1 MKFRFNLLI
10 ILLAF
15 GLAAC
20 SLAEDITPPPGYSS
34 PTLEAT
40 TVPPTQTSL
49 PASPTRTTSP
59 NAPSTE
65 PVAGTTGEATP
76 QAEVSP
82 TLQADKVDIGGR
94 VSLATG
100 GILPGGTLAALLV
113 YNPTL
118 GQVIERLTVRV
129 LADGSYLFSDVQAPM
144 STIYM
149 VTVDFN
155 EVTYGSVPVQFDGT
169 KFQFDLPVT
178 LYETTNDLNV
188 LTIAQVHLQFDF
200 STADKVQV
208 MVLYVVTNPGEK
220 AVVVS
225 SDGSNVPFILLPE
238 NVEDVKYQLSQ
249 NSSSLLNATN
259 GFAMLPGADKQ
270 YAIITSFSLP
280 YSRRLEFSQ
289 PFNLPVTS
297 ATIIVPEGVKVRS
310 DQLTDGGTQASTDAT
325 FHLYQSSNLA
335 SGSTLTFTISGM
347 PGDKPGFVLDTRT
360 WLMIGV
366 AAVGLVLIGLGIFL
380 FLRDRKLRKMEE
392 DFEDEEEES
401 EEDALG
407 EDRDRIMDAII
418 ALDDQFKAGDISK
431 DGYKKRRDEL
441 KDRLKKLA

>member
-1 MKFRFNLLI
+1 MKFRFNLLV

-34 PTLEAT
+34 PTTEAT
-40 TVPPTQTSL
+40 IAPPTQTSL
-49 PASPTRTTSP
+49 PATPTRTSEQNATS
-59 NAPSTE
+59 TQ
-65 PVAGTTGEATP
+65 PVPGSTGETTP
-76 QAEVSP
+76 LAEVSP
-82 TLQADKVDIGGR
+82 TPQADTVDIGGR
-94 VSLATG
+94 VSLTTG
-100 GILPGGTLAALLV
+100 EAIPGGTLAALLV

-118 GQVIERLTVRV
+118 GQVIERKTVRV
-129 LADGSYLFSDVQAPM
+129 SADGSYMFSDVQAPNG
-144 STIYM
+144 TIYM
-149 VTVDFN
+149 VTVDYSD
-155 EVTYGSVPVQFDGT
+155 VTYGSVPVQFDGT

-178 LYETTNDLNV
+178 LFETTNDLNV

-238 NVEDVKYQLSQ
+238 NVADVTYQLSQ

-310 DQLTDGGTQASTDAT
+310 DQLTDGGTQASTDT
-325 FHLYQSSNLA
+325 TYHLYQSSSLA
-335 SGSTLTFTISGM
+335 SGSTLSFTISGM
-347 PGDKPGFVLDTRT
+347 PGDKSGFVLDTRT

-366 AAVGLVLIGLGIFL
+366 AAVGLILIGLGIFL
-380 FLRDRKLRKMEE
+380 FLRDRKLRKMEDE
-392 DFEDEEEES
+392 FEDEEEDD

-407 EDRDRIMDAII
+407 DDRDRIMDAII

-431 DGYKKRRDEL
+431 DGYEKRRDEL

>member
-1 MKFRFNLLI
+1 MKFRFNLLV

-34 PTLEAT
+34 PTTEAT
-40 TVPPTQTSL
+40 IAPPTQTSL
-49 PASPTRTTSP
+49 PATPTRTTEP
-59 NAPSTE
+59 NITSTE
-65 PVAGTTGEATP
+65 PVPGPTGETTP
-76 QAEVSP
+76 LAEVSP
-82 TLQADKVDIGGR
+82 TPQADTVDIGGR

-100 GILPGGTLAALLV
+100 EAVPGGTLADLLV

-118 GQVIERLTVRV
+118 GQVVERLTVRV
-129 LADGSYLFSDVQAPM
+129 AADGSYMFSDVQAPNG
-144 STIYM
+144 TIYM
-149 VTVDFN
+149 VTVDYSD
-155 EVTYGSVPVQFDGT
+155 VTYGSVPVQFDGT

-178 LYETTNDLNV
+178 LYQTTNDLNV
-188 LTIAQVHLQFDF
+188 LTITQVHLQFDF

-238 NVEDVKYQLSQ
+238 NVADVTYQLSQ

-310 DQLTDGGTQASTDAT
+310 DQLTDGGTQPSTDAT
-325 FHLYQSSNLA
+325 YHLYQSSNLA

-347 PGDKPGFVLDTRT
+347 PGDKSGFVLDTRT

-366 AAVGLVLIGLGIFL
+366 AAVGLILIGLGIFL
-380 FLRDRKLRKMEE
+380 FLRDRKLRKMEDE
-392 DFEDEEEES
+392 FEDEEEDD

-407 EDRDRIMDAII
+407 DDRDRIMDAII

>member
-1 MKFRFNLLI
+1 VN
-10 ILLAF
+10 
-15 GLAAC
+15 
-20 SLAEDITPPPGYSS
+20 
-34 PTLEAT
+34 
-40 TVPPTQTSL
+40 
-49 PASPTRTTSP
+49 
-59 NAPSTE
+59 
-65 PVAGTTGEATP
+65 
-76 QAEVSP
+76 
-82 TLQADKVDIGGR
+82 IGGR

-129 LADGSYLFSDVQAPM
+129 LADGSYLFSNVQAPM

-149 VTVDFN
+149 VTVDYSD
-155 EVTYGSVPVQFDGT
+155 VTYGSVPVQFDGT
-169 KFQFDLPVT
+169 KYQFDLPVT

-225 SDGSNVPFILLPE
+225 SSGSDVPFILLPE
-238 NVEDVKYQLSQ
+238 NVENVKYQLSQ
-249 NSSSLLNATN
+249 NSSSLLNANN

-280 YSRRLEFSQ
+280 YSNRLEFSQ

-297 ATIIVPEGVKVRS
+297 ATVIVPEGVKVRS
-310 DQLTDGGTQASTDAT
+310 DQLTDGGTQAGTDAT
-325 FHLYQSSNLA
+325 YHLFQSSSLA

-347 PGDKPGFVLDTRT
+347 PGDKTGFVLDTRT

-366 AAVGLVLIGLGIFL
+366 AAVGVILIGLGIFL

-392 DFEDEEEES
+392 DFEDEEEEG